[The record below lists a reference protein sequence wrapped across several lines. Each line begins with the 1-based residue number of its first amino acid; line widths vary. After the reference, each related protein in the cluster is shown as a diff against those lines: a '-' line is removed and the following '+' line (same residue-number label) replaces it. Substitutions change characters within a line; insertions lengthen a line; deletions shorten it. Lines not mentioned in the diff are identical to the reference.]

1 MTIEDLQNM
10 TVEELLTEQQQV
22 WEKIE
27 YLRLEQ
33 AGLIE
38 QLNSLQKME
47 LEATRRELIM
57 QNGGVWNGQ

>member
-10 TVEELLTEQQQV
+10 TVEELHTEQQQV
-22 WEKIE
+22 WEKLE

-33 AGLIE
+33 ANLIE

-47 LEATRRELIM
+47 LEATRRELSL
-57 QNGGVWNGQ
+57 QFGGRYNG

>member
-10 TVEELLTEQQQV
+10 TAEELGYEQQQI
-22 WEKIE
+22 WEKLE

-47 LEATRRELIM
+47 LEATRREISL
-57 QNGGVWNGQ
+57 QFGGRFNG

>member
-10 TVEELLTEQQQV
+10 TAEELGYEQQQI
-22 WEKIE
+22 WEKLE

-47 LEATRRELIM
+47 LEATRRELSL
-57 QNGGVWNGQ
+57 QFGGRFNG

>member
-10 TVEELLTEQQQV
+10 TAEELGYEQQQI
-22 WEKIE
+22 WEKLE

-47 LEATRRELIM
+47 LEATRREISL
-57 QNGGVWNGQ
+57 QFGGRFDG

>member
-1 MTIEDLQNM
+1 MTEDLQNL

-22 WEKIE
+22 WEKLE

-33 AGLIE
+33 ANLIE

-47 LEATRRELIM
+47 LEATRRELSL
-57 QNGGVWNGQ
+57 QFGGRYNG

>member
-10 TVEELLTEQQQV
+10 TAEELGYEQQQI
-22 WEKIE
+22 WEKLE

-33 AGLIE
+33 AGLVE

-47 LEATRRELIM
+47 LEATRRELSLKY
-57 QNGGVWNGQ
+57 GGRFHGQ

>member
-1 MTIEDLQNM
+1 MTEDLQNL

-22 WEKIE
+22 WEKLE

-33 AGLIE
+33 ANLIE

-47 LEATRRELIM
+47 LEATRRELTM
-57 QNGGVWNGQ
+57 QFGGRFNG